1 MGWGPES
8 TRLVNGRKWVG
19 SKTGRDVY
27 TPTDWAAGAEP
38 KVGGLGKWHPLE
50 REGERE
56 RGYNKGFWRLIKDQ
70 IFSNLT
76 DCESCI
82 TCG

>member
-1 MGWGPES
+1 M
-8 TRLVNGRKWVG
+8 G

-50 REGERE
+50 RERERE
-56 RGYNKGFWRLIKDQ
+56 REDTTKVFEDSSKTISFPILQ
-70 IFSNLT
+70 IVKAA
-76 DCESCI
+76 
-82 TCG
+82 